1 MKLFWQTCIILLN
14 VSKDFTTNK
23 FGFNFLIFFLY
34 HLWVLRLVYSPSI
47 IKSLSYV
54 SIPWELYLYFCF
66 LPLPPPLRD
75 ENRCLLHFFVK
86 AEIIFAFS
94 KPHVQ
99 KTYSIKMKIV
109 LLLST
114 AGVKGIYNKQLPFE
128 MHPHLLVKLSP
139 RRPQPTPINC
149 KIDMTQV
156 TIHLSDHPFAKIKIM
171 E

>member
-1 MKLFWQTCIILLN
+1 MYLRILQQTNLN
-14 VSKDFTTNK
+14 NFY
-23 FGFNFLIFFLY
+23 FLIFFLY
-34 HLWVLRLVYSPSI
+34 HPWVLRLVYIPSI

-66 LPLPPPLRD
+66 SPLPSPLSD

-86 AEIIFAFS
+86 AEIIFALS

-99 KTYSIKMKIV
+99 KTYNIKMKIV
-109 LLLST
+109 LLLCT

-128 MHPHLLVKLSP
+128 MRPHLLVKLSP

-156 TIHLSDHPFAKIKIM
+156 TNHLSDHPFEKIKWNKIFFNN
-171 E
+171 